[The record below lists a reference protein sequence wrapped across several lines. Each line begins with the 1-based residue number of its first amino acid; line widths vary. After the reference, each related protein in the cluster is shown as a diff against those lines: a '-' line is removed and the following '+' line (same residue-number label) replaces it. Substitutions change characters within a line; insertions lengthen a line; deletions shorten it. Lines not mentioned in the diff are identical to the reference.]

1 MIKASAVA
9 ASTCLAIGALIVMA
23 DKRQSGCY
31 RGVETRSLTDIKMLE
46 HAVMFYEAE
55 FEVPL
60 LTWSQL
66 MEPDP
71 PFVNEIPLDPWGAE
85 YLLEVDPSH
94 ESFRIGTYGE
104 DGIPGGSGDD
114 ADVFSEW
121 RVRE

>member
-1 MIKASAVA
+1 MK
-9 ASTCLAIGALIVMA
+9 GIVLFYLVLFGVSWLQQPPLG
-23 DKRQSGCY
+23 RICY
-31 RGVETRSLTDIKMLE
+31 FGTETRVLTDIKTLE
-46 HAVMFYEAE
+46 AAVMFYEAE